1 MPQRGLSLPGAS
13 DLDCEL
19 GDEFGGLQNPEAHRT
34 FHEGPVRSRPEVLR
48 RGQLGVYMLTG
59 DAVVLKAGFCN
70 VDGRF
75 VQFRVLRLTGLDE
88 PASSKQI
95 PTCSDTERLS

>member
-1 MPQRGLSLPGAS
+1 
-13 DLDCEL
+13 
-19 GDEFGGLQNPEAHRT
+19 
-34 FHEGPVRSRPEVLR
+34 
-48 RGQLGVYMLTG
+48 MLTG